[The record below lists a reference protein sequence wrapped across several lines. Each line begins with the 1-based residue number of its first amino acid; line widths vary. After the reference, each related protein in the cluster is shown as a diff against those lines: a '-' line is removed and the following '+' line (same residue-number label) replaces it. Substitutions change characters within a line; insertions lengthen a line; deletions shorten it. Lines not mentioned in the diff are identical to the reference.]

1 MLLNSE
7 GKTYES
13 KTIAGGG
20 LLTAIVLLFILMSY
34 LSPTAD
40 LALMSCA
47 SMGIAVAVV
56 RYGYRTAIIVLIAS
70 GLIAAVWPGIFFSL
84 PFLLLFGPW
93 PLIKA
98 IIEKSFGK
106 VAVVLLK
113 QLAATVLLIVAGS
126 IYILVFQIDL
136 RSLLNIEA
144 FAMLSDIAVWLI
156 LLAAAEIMFY
166 LYDWALTLLITLYM
180 RRLNGRV

>member
-1 MLLNSE
+1 
-7 GKTYES
+7 
-13 KTIAGGG
+13 

-98 IIEKSFGK
+98 IMER
-106 VAVVLLK
+106 ALLRL
-113 QLAATVLLIVAGS
+113 QL
-126 IYILVFQIDL
+126 
-136 RSLLNIEA
+136 
-144 FAMLSDIAVWLI
+144 
-156 LLAAAEIMFY
+156 FY
-166 LYDWALTLLITLYM
+166 LSSLQRLFCLLLPVQYIY
-180 RRLNGRV
+180 